1 MKLQKKGP
9 EALSHYQ
16 VFHPSSGLW
25 VFSGPGIN
33 LYLIAGET
41 RAVLLDSGF
50 GGAPGLREQAEALC
64 GRSVDLFHTH
74 AHGDHTGGDR
84 AWTETW
90 LHPGDW
96 ARYRQDHGDWGLT
109 VHPLENGMVLDLGGR
124 SLEVLHIP
132 GHSPGSVALLDRQ
145 NRLLFP
151 GDTVMTQ
158 PVFLHLPDS
167 SVSDYRSSLARLS
180 GLRDAFDRIYPS
192 HRSFPLKADAI
203 DALADCARQAEQGD
217 PAGRREFS
225 LDLMVAV
232 ERFAGYG
239 CRGYA
244 VTTQALSSTF

>member
-1 MKLQKKGP
+1 MNLQKKGP
-9 EALSHYQ
+9 EALSHSQ

-25 VFSGPGIN
+25 VFSDPGIN

-132 GHSPGSVALLDRQ
+132 G
-145 NRLLFP
+145 
-151 GDTVMTQ
+151 
-158 PVFLHLPDS
+158 
-167 SVSDYRSSLARLS
+167 
-180 GLRDAFDRIYPS
+180 
-192 HRSFPLKADAI
+192 
-203 DALADCARQAEQGD
+203 D